1 MPQRSRVRRQV
12 TRESPERTKQIRR
25 KSPFPRPKTQEQQ
38 TEELP
43 REINTNTIVVQ
54 DQTCVETLVIQNPTL
69 PVITEN
75 ENVETA
81 QVAAEVPVVVPQ
93 ITIQSA
99 TTSGTQS
106 PNEQIQVNDEETTP
120 PPPTPPPPTPVTENT
135 IMTNSITDNPIVAKR
150 YERAQPKITQRPQHQ
165 SDSDKDV
172 KNKSSPK
179 AKSVTPPKEP
189 RENVRNMEQNIQPRG
204 HPLAQTSNQNIA
216 MQKRAQALNDFNLRP
231 REYTRNETSPG
242 SWQRNQPYRPTH
254 FRSERDL
261 QKNNINE
268 TMEGAREKMC
278 RWYREFR
285 PTKSEIDQR
294 PKKTARRRLQVPT
307 TDRIMRS
314 TRTHENQNTQAES
327 SSPNQKT
334 ALERSNSQPPPAS
347 RREDVGNRLQLNR
360 GLNPD
365 VTPVT
370 ASSGD
375 LYKWTRQTSLE
386 KLPVTTLRVSTRKKQ
401 APKHHEDYQKTPQ
414 KPKPWK

>member
-1 MPQRSRVRRQV
+1 MH
-12 TRESPERTKQIRR
+12 
-25 KSPFPRPKTQEQQ
+25 
-38 TEELP
+38 
-43 REINTNTIVVQ
+43 
-54 DQTCVETLVIQNPTL
+54 C
-69 PVITEN
+69 N
-75 ENVETA
+75 ENVQTA
-81 QVAAEVPVVVPQ
+81 QVAAEVPAVVPQ
-93 ITIQSA
+93 IIIQSA

-106 PNEQIQVNDEETTP
+106 PNEQIQVNDDEMTP
-120 PPPTPPPPTPVTENT
+120 PPQILPPPTPETENT
-135 IMTNSITDNPIVAKR
+135 IMKNPIADNPIVVRR

-165 SDSDKDV
+165 SDSEKDV
-172 KNKSSPK
+172 QNKSPPK
-179 AKSVTPPKEP
+179 AKSSTPLKES
-189 RENVRNMEQNIQPRG
+189 RENVRDLTQNTQPRG
-204 HPLAQTSNQNIA
+204 QPLAQTSNENIV
-216 MQKRAQALNDFNLRP
+216 MQQRAQALNDFNLRP
-231 REYTRNETSPG
+231 QQYTRNESSPG
-242 SWQRNQPYRPTH
+242 SWPRNQPYRPTH
-254 FRSERDL
+254 FRSARDL
-261 QKNNINE
+261 KKNDNNE

-285 PTKSEIDQR
+285 PTKTEIDQR

-314 TRTHENQNTQAES
+314 TRRHENQNTQAES
-327 SSPNQKT
+327 SSPNQQT
-334 ALERSNSQPPPAS
+334 ILERSNSQPPPAS